1 MQAKISFH
9 ASDDRKINIK
19 VKPLYSRHHWFS
31 KKVSARERC
40 PLYRG
45 SIYKGLTIT
54 ENNWFMRKV
63 SAIKRCP
70 L

>member
-40 PLYRG
+40 PLQRG
-45 SIYKGLTIT
+45 EFQKKIA
-54 ENNWFMRKV
+54 NWFPKMV
-63 SAIKRCP
+63 SAIERCP